1 MTTDPLSDPVQESAA
16 EARGPATDPVSRPG
30 EEPTVEDLRLASDAL
45 RARALA
51 ELEQWED
58 HELADFIARA
68 PEARQTYLTGAGMP
82 VKRVYGPQDLPESY
96 DEIGL
101 PGKFPYTRGPYP
113 TMYRGRKWTMRQ
125 IAGFGQAEETNKRFQ
140 YLIAQGQTGLSVDF
154 DMPTLMGLDS
164 DDEMSLGE
172 VGREGVA
179 IDVLPDMAAL
189 FDGIDLE
196 NISVSMTINPSA
208 WILLAMYVAV
218 AEDRGM
224 DLDKL
229 SGTIQNDILK
239 EYVAQKEWV
248 FPVRPSMRIVRDCI
262 AYGAEHMARYNPV
275 NISGYHISEAG
286 GNALQEVAFTMAIT
300 KAYVEDVVAAG
311 YDVDSFASRLSF
323 FFVSQADLFEEAAKF
338 RAVRRYYA
346 KMMKEHFGAKKANS
360 MRLRFHAQTAAAT
373 LTKPQPMVNI
383 VRTALQAL
391 SAVLGGA
398 QSIHTNGLDEAYTIP
413 SEMAMK
419 MALRTQQIIAD
430 ETNVPNVIDPLGGSY
445 YVEALTDE
453 IEKGIQE
460 YMDKVEAM
468 GGVVPAIEQGF
479 FQREISDTAYDYAK
493 RKASGDRPVI
503 GVNKYVDSGEDQK
516 IEVHKLDPESEA
528 RQILRLKQTRENR
541 DPGRARAALDALLEV
556 ARDDDANLLPA
567 TIEAVRAHLSMG
579 EITGALREVFGSYQE
594 TPVF

>member
-1 MTTDPLSDPVQESAA
+1 MTDDQVTP
-16 EARGPATDPVSRPG
+16 
-30 EEPTVEDLRLASDAL
+30 EEMRLVSDAL
-45 RARALA
+45 AKRAEAD
-51 ELEQWED
+51 LEDWESS
-58 HELADFIARA
+58 ELADFIARA
-68 PEARQTYLTGAGMP
+68 PEARETYLTGAGMP
-82 VKRVYGPQDLPESY
+82 VKRVYGPQDLPESWE
-96 DEIGL
+96 DIGL
-101 PGKFPYTRGPYP
+101 PGQYPYTRGPYP

-140 YLIAQGQTGLSVDF
+140 YLIAHGQTGLSVDF

-224 DLDKL
+224 DLNKL

-248 FPVRPSMRIVRDCI
+248 FPVRPSMRIVRDCV

-286 GNALQEVAFTMAIT
+286 ANAVQEVAFTMAIT
-300 KAYVEDVVAAG
+300 KAYIEDVVAAG

-323 FFVSQADLFEEAAKF
+323 FFVSQADLFEEVAKF

-346 KMMKEHFGAKKANS
+346 KMMKEHFGARKPNS

-419 MALRTQQIIAD
+419 IALRTQQIIAD

-453 IEKGIQE
+453 IEQGIVE
-460 YMDKVEAM
+460 YMAKVEAM
-468 GGVVPAIEQGF
+468 GGVVVAIEQGF
-479 FQREISDTAYDYAK
+479 FQKEISDSAYDYAK

-516 IEVHKLDPESEA
+516 IEVHQLDPESEA
-528 RQILRLKQTRENR
+528 RQITRLKKTRAER
-541 DPGRARAALDALLEV
+541 DPQRADAALQKLLDV
-556 ARDDDANLLPA
+556 ARDDTANLMPA

>member
-1 MTTDPLSDPVQESAA
+1 MAKMTELTPDE
-16 EARGPATDPVSRPG
+16 
-30 EEPTVEDLRLASDAL
+30 LRLVSDAL
-45 RARALA
+45 SKRAETDLA
-51 ELEQWED
+51 EWED
-58 HELADFIARA
+58 HELAEFIGRA
-68 PEARQTYLTGAGMP
+68 PESKDAYRTGAGLA
-82 VKRVYGPQDLPESY
+82 VKRVYGPQDLPESW

-101 PGKFPYTRGPYP
+101 PGRYPYTRGPYP

-164 DDEMSLGE
+164 DDAMCLGE

-189 FDGIDLE
+189 FDNIDLE

-218 AEDRGM
+218 AEDRGY
-224 DLDKL
+224 DLNKL

-239 EYVAQKEWV
+239 EYVAQKEWI

-262 AYGAEHMARYNPV
+262 AYCAEHMARYNPV

-286 GNALQEVAFTMAIT
+286 ANAVQEVAFTMAIT
-300 KAYVEDVVAAG
+300 KAYVQDVVNAG
-311 YDVDSFASRLSF
+311 IDVDTFASRLSF

-346 KMMKEHFGAKKANS
+346 KMMKEQFGAKKPNS

-419 MALRTQQIIAD
+419 LALRTQQIIAD

-453 IEKGIQE
+453 IEKGIE
-460 YMDKVEAM
+460 SYVDKVEAM
-468 GGVVPAIEQGF
+468 GGVEVAIEQGF
-479 FQREISDTAYDYAK
+479 FQKEISDSAYDYAQ
-493 RKASGDRPVI
+493 RKASGERPVI
-503 GVNKYVDSGEDQK
+503 GVNKYVDAQEDQK

-528 RQILRLKQTRENR
+528 RQIRRLKRVRAER
-541 DPGRARAALDALLEV
+541 DPHRAQAALDALLET
-556 ARDDDANLLPA
+556 ARNENANLMPA